1 MDHYDDSDEEA
12 AAAEMADDPDA
23 PCPAVIARALG
34 GRSAGII
41 VDDPYMAAAGGDS
54 EDEDGA
60 VAGLEG
66 MDSEEVDDYTLRDS
80 DLLLLAARNEDDVST
95 LEVWV
100 YEEASS
106 STGEAGWQAWGGAG
120 MQPSHRC
127 SNCCTIC
134 TLPVVMTDIGWQVCP
149 ACFHL
154 ISHSLQHRFSPHLAS
169 THSHTQSLHPPA
181 TAFHCRW

>member
-1 MDHYDDSDEEA
+1 MTVHWPCYTSGAYLHQLLLLLAVVPAPACPTQAAAGTLEAALAELDMDHYDDSDEEEA
-12 AAAEMADDPDA
+12 AADLADDPDA

-41 VDDPYMAAAGGDS
+41 VDDPYMTAAGGDS
-54 EDEDGA
+54 DDEDG

-80 DLLLLAARNEDDVST
+80 DLLVLAARNEDDVST

-106 STGEAGWQAWGGAG
+106 STGEGGGELADAAAKHQATCVHW
-120 MQPSHRC
+120 
-127 SNCCTIC
+127 
-134 TLPVVMTDIGWQVCP
+134 
-149 ACFHL
+149 
-154 ISHSLQHRFSPHLAS
+154 
-169 THSHTQSLHPPA
+169 
-181 TAFHCRW
+181 